1 MDNIILIGMPGCG
14 KSTCGV
20 LAAKLMCKKFID
32 TDLIIQQGEN
42 MRLQQIINERGSE
55 YFAQCEEKYVSTVD
69 EHNCVIAT
77 GGSVVYSEKAM
88 EHLRSIGK
96 VIYLKISLEN
106 MKKRIRNLSTRGILL
121 KDGYTLD
128 DMYEERCALY
138 EKYADEVINC
148 DDKHSVEQTAAM
160 IAGVHA

>member
-69 EHNCVIAT
+69 GHNCVIAT

-96 VIYLKISLEN
+96 VI
-106 MKKRIRNLSTRGILL
+106 
-121 KDGYTLD
+121 
-128 DMYEERCALY
+128 
-138 EKYADEVINC
+138 
-148 DDKHSVEQTAAM
+148 
-160 IAGVHA
+160 

>member
-1 MDNIILIGMPGCG
+1 
-14 KSTCGV
+14 
-20 LAAKLMCKKFID
+20 
-32 TDLIIQQGEN
+32 
-42 MRLQQIINERGSE
+42 
-55 YFAQCEEKYVSTVD
+55 
-69 EHNCVIAT
+69 
-77 GGSVVYSEKAM
+77 
-88 EHLRSIGK
+88 
-96 VIYLKISLEN
+96 
-106 MKKRIRNLSTRGILL
+106 MKKRSRNLSTRGILL